1 MDGKRRNIGV
11 SFYFKDR
18 IQPITYGSFDENNK
32 KSIVEFNPTKKLKTI
47 KVKKNEK
54 DEYGNYRHIEFYD
67 TEGKQLEKWKGKEGN
82 LVDPIIFLANG
93 SMPDSYLG
101 RELQIQDKHEIIGF
115 ALQVD
120 LNNYITWIDLKTWI
134 PPSNR

>member
-1 MDGKRRNIGV
+1 VDGRNRNFGV
-11 SFYFKDR
+11 SFYFKDKF
-18 IQPITYGSFDENNK
+18 QPITYGSFDENNK
-32 KSIVEFNPTKKLKTI
+32 KSIVEFNPTKKVKTI

-82 LVDPIIFLANG
+82 LVDPMIFLANG
-93 SMPDSYLG
+93 SMPESYLG
-101 RELQIQDKHEIIGF
+101 RELQIPDKHEIIGF

-120 LNNYITWIDLKTWI
+120 
-134 PPSNR
+134 